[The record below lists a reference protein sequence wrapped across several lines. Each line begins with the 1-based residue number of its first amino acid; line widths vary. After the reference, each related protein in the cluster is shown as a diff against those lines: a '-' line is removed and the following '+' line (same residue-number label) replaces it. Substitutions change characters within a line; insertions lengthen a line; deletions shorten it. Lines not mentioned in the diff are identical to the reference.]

1 MAKILVVD
9 DEKYIRELYSLE
21 LSNEG
26 YHVDTTS
33 SCAHLMQEL
42 EISKPNLIVLDI
54 RLVEY
59 DGLQILLEIRQ
70 HFPDLS
76 IIICSAYDS
85 YRYDARTIAADAYV
99 VKSFDLGELKMKIQ
113 RALDGKSPEDLKLL
127 PAPGEIGN
135 ARAVPAVNPT
145 INRGMECTGLS

>member
-21 LSNEG
+21 LSHEG
-26 YHVDTTS
+26 YQVESTA

-42 EISKPNLIVLDI
+42 EILKPNLIVLDI

-59 DGLQILLEIRQ
+59 DGLQILLEIRER
-70 HFPDLS
+70 FPDLP

-85 YRYDARTIAADAYV
+85 YRYDARAIAADAYV

-113 RALDGKSPEDLKLL
+113 RALEGKSPENLKLL
-127 PAPGEIGN
+127 PAPGVIGN
-135 ARAVPAVNPT
+135 EDTTRAVSATVNG
-145 INRGMECTGLS
+145 GMEWSGLS